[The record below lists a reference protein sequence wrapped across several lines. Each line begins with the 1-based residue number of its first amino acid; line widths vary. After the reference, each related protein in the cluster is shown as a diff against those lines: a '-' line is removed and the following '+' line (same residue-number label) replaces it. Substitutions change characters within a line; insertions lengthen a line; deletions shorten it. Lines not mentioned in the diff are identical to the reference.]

1 MNETQY
7 ESYVVALEESFRGR
21 ISATA
26 AAEVARS
33 RRVYPGVEMNVEASG
48 GARDLARERV
58 EDLLLHHTDW
68 EDVLACD
75 ISDIALE
82 AADRALAEA

>member
-33 RRVYPGVEMNVEASG
+33 RRVYPGVESEA
-48 GARDLARERV
+48 RELARERV